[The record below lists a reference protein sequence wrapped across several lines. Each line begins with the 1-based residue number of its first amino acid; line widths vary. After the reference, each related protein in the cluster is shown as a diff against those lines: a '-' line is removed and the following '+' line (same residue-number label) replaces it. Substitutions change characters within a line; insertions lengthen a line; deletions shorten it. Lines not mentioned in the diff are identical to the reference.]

1 MESEAD
7 NVPVRVLTPLEP
19 GDRLGL
25 RLAPAPRGLGVPLLY
40 LGEGAALLTSLCWSL
55 NSVCFTVA
63 GRRVGSA
70 SVNLG
75 RLIMAWLAMVVVH
88 LVVYGSLFP
97 LQAGGARLGW
107 LGVSGLIGFALGDA
121 VLFEAFVLLGARLT
135 MLLMTLSPLFSAL
148 LAWVFLGQSLSL
160 PKLLA
165 MAITLGGIAWVVW
178 GDGDSEAH
186 PQLRRGI
193 LLGIGGALGQSVGLL
208 CSKYGLAGGF
218 PPISA
223 NLIRV
228 TAGLVGLLLYFGVRG
243 QIRTTLATLRDGRA
257 TAFIGL
263 GALTGPVLG
272 VVLSL
277 VAIAKAPLG
286 VAATLMSLSPILLLP
301 VSHFVFKEKVGG
313 HAILGTL
320 LALAGAAALF
330 FV

>member
-1 MESEAD
+1 MQ
-7 NVPVRVLTPLEP
+7 
-19 GDRLGL
+19 
-25 RLAPAPRGLGVPLLY
+25 Y
-40 LGEGAALLTSLCWSL
+40 LGESAALLTSACWSL

-75 RLIMAWLAMVVVH
+75 RLLMAWGVLVLVH
-88 LVVYGSLFP
+88 LALYGSFFP
-97 LQAGGARLGW
+97 MQAGGARLGW
-107 LGVSGLIGFALGDA
+107 LGMSGLIGFALGDA
-121 VLFEAFVLLGARLT
+121 VLFEAFLLIGPRLA
-135 MLLMTLSPLFSAL
+135 MLLMTLSPIFSAL
-148 LAWVFLGQSLSL
+148 LAWLFLGQSMSL
-160 PKLLA
+160 PKVMA
-165 MAITLGGIAWVVW
+165 MAVTLGGIAWVVW
-178 GDGDSEAH
+178 GDGDHQAH
-186 PQLRRGI
+186 PHLWRGI
-193 LLGIGGALGQSVGLL
+193 LLGIGGALGQSVGLVF
-208 CSKYGLAGGF
+208 SMFGLAGNF

-228 TAGLVGLLLYFGVRG
+228 TAGMVALLLYFGATGRLRG
-243 QIRTTLATLRDGRA
+243 TLGGMRDGRA

-263 GALTGPVLG
+263 GAITGPVLG

-277 VAIAKAPLG
+277 IAIAKAPMG
-286 VAATLMSLSPILLLP
+286 VAATLMSLSPVILLP

>member
-1 MESEAD
+1 M
-7 NVPVRVLTPLEP
+7 
-19 GDRLGL
+19 
-25 RLAPAPRGLGVPLLY
+25 LY

-75 RLIMAWLAMVVVH
+75 RLLMAWGVLVLVH
-88 LVVYGSLFP
+88 LALYGSLFP
-97 LQAGGARLGW
+97 MQAGTARLGW
-107 LGVSGLIGFALGDA
+107 LGLSGLIGFALGDA
-121 VLFEAFVLLGARLT
+121 VLFEAFLLIGPRLA
-135 MLLMTLSPLFSAL
+135 MLLMTLSPIFSAL
-148 LAWVFLGQSLSL
+148 LAWLFLGQSMSL
-160 PKLLA
+160 AKIMA
-165 MAITLGGIAWVVW
+165 MALTLGGIAWVVW
-178 GDGDSEAH
+178 GDGDHEAH
-186 PQLRRGI
+186 PHLWRGV
-193 LLGIGGALGQSVGLL
+193 LLGIGGALGQSVGLVF
-208 CSKYGLAGGF
+208 SMFGLAGGF

-228 TAGLVGLLLYFGVRG
+228 TAGLAALLLYFGATGRLRG
-243 QIRTTLATLRDGRA
+243 SLGSLRDGRA

-277 VAIAKAPLG
+277 VAIAKAPMG
-286 VAATLMSLSPILLLP
+286 VAATLMSLSPVILLP

-320 LALAGAAALF
+320 LALVGAAALF

>member
-1 MESEAD
+1 MM
-7 NVPVRVLTPLEP
+7 
-19 GDRLGL
+19 
-25 RLAPAPRGLGVPLLY
+25 Y

-75 RLIMAWLAMVVVH
+75 RLLMAWATLLLIH
-88 LVVYGSLFP
+88 LVVYGTLFP
-97 LQAGGARLGW
+97 LQAGSARLGW

-121 VLFEAFVLLGARLT
+121 VLFEAFVLIGARLA
-135 MLLMTLSPLFSAL
+135 MLLMTLSPIFSAL
-148 LAWVFLGQSLSL
+148 LAWLFLGQSLN
-160 PKLLA
+160 PAKALA
-165 MAITLGGIAWVVW
+165 MVVTLGGIAWVVW
-178 GDGDSEAH
+178 GDGDHEAH
-186 PQLRRGI
+186 PHLWRGI
-193 LLGIGGALGQSVGLL
+193 LLGIGGALGQSVGLV
-208 CSKYGLAGGF
+208 CSKFGLAGDF

-228 TAGLVGLLLYFGVRG
+228 TAGLLALLLYFGATGRLRG
-243 QIRTTLATLRDGRA
+243 TLTALRDGRA

-277 VAIAKAPLG
+277 IAIAKAPMG

-301 VSHFVFKEKVGG
+301 VSHIVFKEKVGG

>member
-1 MESEAD
+1 M
-7 NVPVRVLTPLEP
+7 
-19 GDRLGL
+19 
-25 RLAPAPRGLGVPLLY
+25 LY

-75 RLIMAWLAMVVVH
+75 RLLMAWGVLVLVH
-88 LVVYGSLFP
+88 LALYGSLFP
-97 LQAGGARLGW
+97 MQAGTARLGW
-107 LGVSGLIGFALGDA
+107 LGLSGLIGFALGDA
-121 VLFEAFVLLGARLT
+121 VLFEAFLLIGPRLA
-135 MLLMTLSPLFSAL
+135 MLLMTLSPIFSAL
-148 LAWVFLGQSLSL
+148 LAWLFLGQSMS
-160 PKLLA
+160 PAKIMA
-165 MAITLGGIAWVVW
+165 MALTLGGIAWVVW
-178 GDGDSEAH
+178 GDGDHEAH
-186 PQLRRGI
+186 PHLWRGV
-193 LLGIGGALGQSVGLL
+193 LLGIGGALGQSVGLVF
-208 CSKYGLAGGF
+208 SMFGLAGGF
-218 PPISA
+218 PPVSA

-228 TAGLVGLLLYFGVRG
+228 TAGLAALLLYFAATGRLRG
-243 QIRTTLATLRDGRA
+243 SLGSLRDGRA

-277 VAIAKAPLG
+277 VAIAKAPMG
-286 VAATLMSLSPILLLP
+286 VAATLMSLSPVILLP

-320 LALAGAAALF
+320 LALVGAAALF